1 MTQEDKIPP
10 AGLHPRLVK
19 KLLDNLEGN
28 DAFRA
33 QFQASPEQ
41 ALRSIGYTDPW
52 ACMQVTSGKL
62 ASPEQIKAQPHG
74 RHPEP
79 ELRPGRPGRLLTALS
94 IRKGPAGNCRAFPF
108 QRVPAAS
115 ACCPCRRASRDTAV
129 LKKRSRSV
137 VVLSA

>member
-52 ACMQVTSGKL
+52 DCMQLTSGKL
-62 ASPEQIKAQPHG
+62 ASPEQIKAQRNKLEDRMVG
-74 RHPEP
+74 IQNQSCDLDAQE
-79 ELRPGRPGRLLTALS
+79 G
-94 IRKGPAGNCRAFPF
+94 F
-108 QRVPAAS
+108 
-115 ACCPCRRASRDTAV
+115 
-129 LKKRSRSV
+129 
-137 VVLSA
+137 